1 MAKTPKKTRK
11 SKHGYRNDMRP
22 RSSTSAHPSAG
33 TRSSGSS
40 GPQLGDD
47 SPAWSAVKTAGGAL
61 GAAIACA
68 FIARQDWLP
77 PKAITAGVSA
87 VGAALAVGGHSDTLR
102 AVGNGAMSA
111 AGGQFGLLIIDDHY
125 QTKQPPQQVASTAP
139 VKKLA
144 NADSL
149 PPGALESAYERARA
163 RLAMANAAGQMAA

>member
-1 MAKTPKKTRK
+1 MAKKPKKTHK
-11 SKHGYRNDMRP
+11 PKHALRNGPPRPPRPSPVP
-22 RSSTSAHPSAG
+22 RSPG
-33 TRSSGSS
+33 L
-40 GPQLGDD
+40 QLGDD
-47 SPAWSAVKTAGGAL
+47 SPTWSAVKTAGGAL

-77 PKAITAGVSA
+77 PKAITGAVSA

-125 QTKQPPQQVASTAP
+125 QTKQAPQVASTAP

>member
-1 MAKTPKKTRK
+1 M
-11 SKHGYRNDMRP
+11 
-22 RSSTSAHPSAG
+22 
-33 TRSSGSS
+33 
-40 GPQLGDD
+40 QLGDD
-47 SPAWSAVKTAGGAL
+47 SPTWSAVKTAGGAL

-77 PKAITAGVSA
+77 PKAITGAVSA

-125 QTKQPPQQVASTAP
+125 QTKQAPQQVASTGP
-139 VKKLA
+139 VKKPA

>member
-1 MAKTPKKTRK
+1 MAKTSKKPHK
-11 SKHGYRNDMRP
+11 AKHAYRNDMRRPAPNKSATAP
-22 RSSTSAHPSAG
+22 RA
-33 TRSSGSS
+33 S

-111 AGGQFGLLIIDDHY
+111 AGGQFGLLVIDDHY
-125 QTKQPPQQVASTAP
+125 QTKQAPQQVASTAP

>member
-1 MAKTPKKTRK
+1 MAKKPKKTHK
-11 SKHGYRNDMRP
+11 PKHALRNGPPRPPRPSPAP
-22 RSSTSAHPSAG
+22 RSPG
-33 TRSSGSS
+33 L
-40 GPQLGDD
+40 QLGDD
-47 SPAWSAVKTAGGAL
+47 SPTWSAVKTAGGAL

-77 PKAITAGVSA
+77 PKAITGAVSA

-125 QTKQPPQQVASTAP
+125 QTKQAPQVASTAP
-139 VKKLA
+139 VKKPA

>member
-1 MAKTPKKTRK
+1 MAKTPKKTK
-11 SKHGYRNDMRP
+11 KAKHPFRNDMRP
-22 RSSTSAHPSAG
+22 HPSTSTSTRPSAG
-33 TRSSGSS
+33 PRSGRRQF
-40 GPQLGDD
+40 GYE
-47 SPAWSAVKTAGGAL
+47 SPVWSTVKTAGGAL
-61 GAAIACA
+61 GAAIVCA

-87 VGAALAVGGHSDTLR
+87 VGAAFAVGGHSDTLR

-125 QTKQPPQQVASTAP
+125 QTKQAPQQVAGAASG
-139 VKKLA
+139 KKLA